1 MAEVAARK
9 WLSSWPPAT
18 VGAGEGAEARRPA
31 GFEAL
36 PAEAP
41 AGPKEPETTAQPF
54 DLGPTY
60 AEERL
65 QREEAER
72 QREKAVLQRVYED
85 NVRLREQLGQ
95 TEGADA
101 AAGGDLTEAV
111 PA

>member
-1 MAEVAARK
+1 MPLIGFVQRRRPRRARK
-9 WLSSWPPAT
+9 SS
-18 VGAGEGAEARRPA
+18 GD
-31 GFEAL
+31 
-36 PAEAP
+36 
-41 AGPKEPETTAQPF
+41 PETTAQPF

-85 NVRLREQLGQ
+85 NVRLREQLE
-95 TEGADA
+95 EGPA
-101 AAGGDLTEAV
+101 AEASVAGVAVEGEAV